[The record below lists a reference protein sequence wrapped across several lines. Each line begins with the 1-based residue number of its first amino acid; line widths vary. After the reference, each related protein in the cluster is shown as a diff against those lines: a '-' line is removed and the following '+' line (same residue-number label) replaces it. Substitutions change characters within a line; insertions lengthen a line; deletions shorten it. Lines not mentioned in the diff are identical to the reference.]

1 VDDLMRQIISFL
13 LAKSGLCSDALDDPE
28 AFA

>member
-1 VDDLMRQIISFL
+1 MRQIISFL